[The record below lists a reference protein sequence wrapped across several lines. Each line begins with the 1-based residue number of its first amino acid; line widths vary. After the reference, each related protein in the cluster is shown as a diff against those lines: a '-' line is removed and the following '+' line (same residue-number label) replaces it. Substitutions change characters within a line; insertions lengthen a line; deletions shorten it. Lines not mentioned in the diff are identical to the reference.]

1 MQLSLPRV
9 MERDQHERVSKS
21 DAKTRAVA
29 TTRRYSDPFI
39 EEFRLLAMN
48 VLALLE
54 GNPRKAIT
62 IFSHGHG
69 DGRTR
74 IAVELS
80 RALAQHTDVLLIDGQ
95 ASATG
100 LHESL
105 LITGPSSGG
114 RQPDVA
120 EPLIPTD
127 QRRLWLSAAPHDGAG
142 GDLAHRMKEAMAAGM
157 MVIIDAPPSEASSDA
172 FMLAQRSQNVLY
184 VMRNKPQDMAPHRRA
199 MDHLR
204 RLDARVLGIVL
215 NDR

>member
-1 MQLSLPRV
+1 VLDRPAR
-9 MERDQHERVSKS
+9 EAEAN
-21 DAKTRAVA
+21 DAVETRAVA
-29 TTRRYSDPFI
+29 TARHLTDPFV

-48 VLALLE
+48 VLAMLE
-54 GNPRKAIT
+54 GNPRKAVT
-62 IFSHGHG
+62 IFSPRHG

-95 ASATG
+95 ANATG

-114 RQPDVA
+114 SQPEVA
-120 EPLIPTD
+120 TPLIPTD
-127 QRRLWLSAAPHDGAG
+127 QRRLWLSSESHGAGAG
-142 GDLAHRMKEAMAAGM
+142 GELAHRMKEAMAAGM
-157 MVIIDAPPSEASSDA
+157 MVVIDAPASETSSDA

-199 MDHLR
+199 MDHLL